1 MGVPNLFGRAGKA
14 VPFLC
19 LPSASIMSVET
30 LYKSENPAVKPSRT
44 STFFNGLITLLW
56 WFGWAFLALMVF
68 AFVFSMLAY
77 FNIGPLKSQY
87 FADLSPLSGMGMA
100 ASAAIG
106 AIAFLIILKQLR
118 LICATLVSGDP
129 FVPENAGRLRVVWIT
144 MALAEILRLISN
156 TWLSSLHK
164 TGEKLVE
171 GVDKIMTIDL
181 RLYIW
186 FSVLVLMVL
195 AEVFREGARLRQEQK
210 LTV

>member
-1 MGVPNLFGRAGKA
+1 
-14 VPFLC
+14 
-19 LPSASIMSVET
+19 MSVEP
-30 LYKSENPAVKPSRT
+30 LYRSENPAGKPSRT

-56 WFGWAFLALMVF
+56 WLSWAFLALMAF

-77 FNIGPLKSQY
+77 FNIGPFRSKY
-87 FADLSPLSGMGMA
+87 FVELSPLSSMGMA

-118 LICATLVSGDP
+118 LICSTLVSGDP
-129 FVPENAGRLRVVWIT
+129 FVPENAGRLRIIWIT
-144 MALAEILRLISN
+144 TALAEILRLIAN
-156 TWLSSLHK
+156 TMLSSLHK
-164 TGEKLVE
+164 TGEKLVA
-171 GVDKIMTIDL
+171 DADNILTIDL